1 MRFRLLGAEPKLQ
14 PLLPLATGIILYAA
28 CHLTHANP
36 YLAAFSAGAVLAHV
50 SPEAKASFEP
60 LGEALAELAKFAAL
74 LVFGALLTPQLFGDL
89 SLGGYA
95 AVVLAIFLIRP
106 ASLLLS
112 LLGTGISRR
121 EKLVAAWFGPK
132 GFASVVYGLL
142 VLQSGIPQA
151 EQAFTLIAVC
161 IAFSIIAHSS
171 TDVPIARAFDVED
184 LAGIPDGSDDTDAP
198 TAHVT
203 TSTLGNR
210 RTVND
215 WHSWAAIVVFV
226 GAYALIIS
234 EKIHRVAVALGGAG
248 LMLAIGATDDVS
260 AFYSE
265 DSGIDWNVIFLLMG
279 MMMIVGVLKKTGMFE
294 YLAIWAVKRARA
306 QPFRVMAMLVVIT
319 AVASALLDNV
329 TTVLLI
335 APVTLLVCERLA
347 LPAAPFLIAE
357 VMASNIGGTATL
369 VGDPPNIII
378 ASRAGLTFNDF
389 LVHLAPLS
397 AVLVVVLVAAVPG
410 DVPQDLRLRR
420 GPRRRDHG
428 PGGARGHQG
437 PAAAG
442 PGPGRAGP
450 GGGGLRPAPGA
461 ALRAQ
466 HRRAARRRAA
476 RRRLHGRDRAT
487 SWPRS
492 SGPRWPSSPGLFI
505 MIGGLI
511 DTGVIGEISKALA
524 DAIGDNELGGSM
536 TLLGASA
543 VLSGIVDNIPYVA
556 TMAPITSDLVH
567 NMGGASD
574 HVMWWALALGA
585 DLGGNAT
592 AIGASANV
600 VVLGIAERNRQPI
613 TFWQFTKYGLIVT
626 AVTVAISLGYVW
638 LRYFALG

>member
-1 MRFRLLGAEPKLQ
+1 M
-14 PLLPLATGIILYAA
+14 
-28 CHLTHANP
+28 
-36 YLAAFSAGAVLAHV
+36 
-50 SPEAKASFEP
+50 
-60 LGEALAELAKFAAL
+60 
-74 LVFGALLTPQLFGDL
+74 
-89 SLGGYA
+89 
-95 AVVLAIFLIRP
+95 
-106 ASLLLS
+106 
-112 LLGTGISRR
+112 
-121 EKLVAAWFGPK
+121 
-132 GFASVVYGLL
+132 
-142 VLQSGIPQA
+142 
-151 EQAFTLIAVC
+151 
-161 IAFSIIAHSS
+161 
-171 TDVPIARAFDVED
+171 
-184 LAGIPDGSDDTDAP
+184 
-198 TAHVT
+198 
-203 TSTLGNR
+203 
-210 RTVND
+210 ND
-215 WHSWAAIVVFV
+215 WHSWAAVVVFV

-260 AFYSE
+260 AFYSR

-294 YLAIWAVKRARA
+294 YLAIWSVKKAHAR
-306 QPFRVMAMLVVIT
+306 PFRVMAMLVVIT

-357 VMASNIGGTATL
+357 VFAANIGGTATL

-389 LVHLAPLS
+389 LVHLAPLAVILV
-397 AVLVVVLVAAVPG
+397 AVLVALCRVMFRTSFVYAEQRALEIMALEEREAIKDPRLLVQGLIVLALVVAGFVLHPVLHYEPSIVALLGAGLLIAVSSAETG
-410 DVPQDLRLRR
+410 EVL
-420 GPRRRDHG
+420 
-428 PGGARGHQG
+428 
-437 PAAAG
+437 
-442 PGPGRAGP
+442 
-450 GGGGLRPAPGA
+450 
-461 ALRAQ
+461 
-466 HRRAARRRAA
+466 
-476 RRRLHGRDRAT
+476 
-487 SWPRS
+487 SEVEWPTLAFFA
-492 SGPRWPSSPGLFI
+492 GLFI

-511 DTGVIGEISKALA
+511 DTGVIDEVSKALA
-524 DAIGDNELGGSM
+524 DAIGTNELGGSL

-567 NMGGASD
+567 NMGGSSD

-626 AVTVAISLGYVW
+626 AVTVAISLAYIW
-638 LRYFALG
+638 LRYFALTG